1 MRFTPVLLLLFC
13 IVFSVQLT
21 PLRAQ
26 QANTSAVKP
35 QFAKLSNGINIVAMP
50 VAGTD
55 KAEITL
61 SLKTGS
67 VYEND
72 SMSGINNV
80 IASIIAERINTYL
93 NRKNR
98 SITSANTVFTT
109 LFEPEHTNFKLVCYE
124 SYVPYCFTLL
134 RDSVFKA
141 QFTQPE
147 IDTALAR
154 VKEILRI
161 NDTIPDK
168 VFERKLT
175 AEVFKKDFDKMNILG
190 NEDEFQNIN
199 LDALLKHYK
208 RYYISGNAIV
218 VATGRLSAATVI
230 DAFTNVFNGL
240 PLNEFD
246 PESITKIIDFHPMIY
261 NNQIIVNKDIPNP
274 EFQICWQFP
283 GTGSYRQGSYC
294 AFLFT
299 TIMKDDNNYLQVIAR
314 KMGCKKFEVKYEP
327 SSFNGVFRITFQPDT
342 AKLAETFN
350 WLMYEMTRIHKT
362 LINESMMNA
371 GKLIFKREYD
381 AIKLTKTYPEAIVRF
396 WPYKDERYYVDL
408 ADSLKDV
415 GEKEMR
421 RFVGEYIVENAHVS
435 GLLISAADR
444 SRLNVDSFFAEVTE
458 AVGDYNFTYRPNIT
472 DLEGADNQLKLRNLT
487 QWLKAN
493 PDIQITVNGFSD
505 RSEYNRLK
513 DDTIL
518 HFIDSIPTFRKTMPD
533 IFRKGTFRPEMLRS
547 LKIIKHLVDAGIP
560 LDRLSGTS
568 LAAKSNDTKEEL
580 ANMQC
585 TLRFVKMRRIV
596 SLKEYHYG
604 QGKQ

>member
-21 PLRAQ
+21 PVWAQ

-93 NRKNR
+93 NRRNR

-154 VKEILRI
+154 VKETLRV

-175 AEVFKKDFDKMNILG
+175 AEVFKKDFDKMNVLG

-208 RYYISGNAIV
+208 RYYISSNAIV
-218 VATGRLSAATVI
+218 VATGRLSASTVI
-230 DAFTNVFNGL
+230 DAFNSAFYSL
-240 PLNEFD
+240 PMNDFD
-246 PESITKIIDFHPMIY
+246 PETITKIIDFHPMIY

-274 EFQICWQFP
+274 EFHICWQFP
-283 GTGSYRQGSYC
+283 GTGSYRLGSYC

-299 TIMKDDNNYLQVIAR
+299 AIMKDENNYLQVIAR

-350 WLMYEMTRIHKT
+350 WLMFEMTRIHKT
-362 LINESMMNA
+362 LINESMINA

-444 SRLNVDSFFAEVTE
+444 SRLNVDSFFTEVTE
-458 AVGDYNFTYRPNIT
+458 AVGDYTFTYRPNIT
-472 DLEGADNQLKLRNLT
+472 DLEGADNQLKLRTLT

-547 LKIIKHLVDAGIP
+547 LKIIKYLVDAGIT

>member
-1 MRFTPVLLLLFC
+1 MRFTPVLLLFC
-13 IVFSVQLT
+13 AVFSVYT
-21 PLRAQ
+21 TTTWAQ
-26 QANTSAVKP
+26 AINPRPIEP
-35 QFAKLSNGINIVAMP
+35 QFAKLPNGINIVAMP

-55 KAEITL
+55 KAELTL

-80 IASIIAERINTYL
+80 VATIIAERINTYL

-98 SITSANTVFTT
+98 SITSGNTVFTT
-109 LFEPEHTNFKLVCYE
+109 VFEPEHTNFKMVCYE
-124 SYVPYCFTLL
+124 SYIPYVFTLL

-147 IDTALAR
+147 IDTALTRA
-154 VKEILRI
+154 KNILRA

-168 VFERKLT
+168 VFEKKLT
-175 AEVFKKDFDKMNILG
+175 AEVFKKDFDKIYTLG
-190 NEDEFQNIN
+190 NENEFQYIN
-199 LDALLKHYK
+199 LEALLKHYN
-208 RYYISGNAIV
+208 RYYISGNAVII
-218 VATGRLSAATVI
+218 ATGRLSSANVI
-230 DAFTNVFNGL
+230 SAFETAFYSL
-240 PLNEFD
+240 PVNEFD
-246 PESITKIIDFHPMIY
+246 PESITKIVDFHPMIY
-261 NNQIIVNKDIPNP
+261 NNQIVVNKDIPNP
-274 EFQICWQFP
+274 EFHICWQFP
-283 GTGSYRQGSYC
+283 GTGSYRQGAYC
-294 AFLFT
+294 AFLFNA
-299 TIMKDDNNYLQVIAR
+299 IMKDENNYLRVIAR
-314 KMGCKKFEVKYEP
+314 KMGCKKFETVYEP
-327 SSFNGVFRITFQPDT
+327 SSFTGVFRITFQPDT

-362 LINESMMNA
+362 LINESMINA
-371 GKLIFKREYD
+371 GKLIFKREYE
-381 AIKLTKTYPEAIVRF
+381 AVKLTKSYPEAIVRF
-396 WPYKDERYYVDL
+396 WPYKDERFYMDL
-408 ADSLKDV
+408 PDSLKSL
-415 GEKEMR
+415 GEREMK

-435 GLLISAADR
+435 GLLISAGQR
-444 SRLNVDSFFAEVTE
+444 TKLNVDSFFTDVTE
-458 AVGDYNFTYRPNIT
+458 AAGEYTFTYRPNVT

-493 PDIQITVNGFSD
+493 ADIQITVNGFSD

-547 LKIIKHLVDAGIP
+547 LKVIKHLADSGISME
-560 LDRLSGTS
+560 RLSGTS
-568 LAAKSNDTKEEL
+568 LSAKSTDTKEEL